1 MVTKITDEA
10 AASAIADARKKGQ
23 VVTNAPARETRVAG
37 NLPKGEY
44 LPARDVQAQH
54 EMPARNAGGQK
65 WQALTFIRDG
75 RPYEIGVSGLFQK
88 VRVLV
93 DPKGA
98 KTGDKWLGEAVQP
111 TIEVWRFGHEVAFCD
126 RKDTSEGAVYAAPAF
141 TLTRTV
147 IEVAPEYVDNGDG
160 RRTRTFHTG
169 NSLREISIV
178 SAEDAA
184 DA

>member
-10 AASAIADARKKGQ
+10 AAAAIADARAKGQ
-23 VVTNAPARETRVAG
+23 TVTNAPARETRVAG

-54 EMPARNAGGQK
+54 EMPARTAGGQK
-65 WQALTFIRDG
+65 WQALSFTCNG

-98 KTGDKWLGEAVQP
+98 KTGDKWQGEAAEP
-111 TIEVWRFGHEVAFCD
+111 TEEVWRFGKKVAFCD
-126 RKDTSEGAVYAAPAF
+126 RKDTSDGAVYAAPAF
-141 TLTRTV
+141 TLTRTI
-147 IEVAPEYVDNGDG
+147 IEVVPEYVDNGDG
-160 RRTRTFHTG
+160 RRTRIFNAG

-178 SAEDAA
+178 SPEDAA

>member
-23 VVTNAPARETRVAG
+23 VVTTAPARETRVAG

-44 LPARDVQAQH
+44 IPVRDIQAQH
-54 EMPARNAGGQK
+54 EIPARSAGGQA
-65 WQALTFIRDG
+65 WQALSFTCNG
-75 RPYEIGVSGLFQK
+75 RPYDIGVSGIFQK
-88 VRVLV
+88 ARVLV
-93 DPKGA
+93 NAQGA
-98 KTGDKWLGEAVQP
+98 KTGDVWQGETAQP
-111 TIEVWRFGHEVAFCD
+111 TIEVWRFGREVAFCD
-126 RKDTSEGAVYAAPAF
+126 RKNTPEGAVYAAPAF

-147 IEVAPEYVDNGDG
+147 IEVVPEYVDNGDG
-160 RRTRTFHTG
+160 RRTRTFNTG